1 MKEKVILGLFD
12 VIHTTAA
19 QILETVIYLDQAT
32 LKRDPSAARLHS
44 ELHSELHTELCIELR
59 TELHA
64 RLWLLAEA
72 IDALP
77 PEVIRA
83 KRDLPLAELAR
94 LPGLLERP
102 DVQPSV
108 PVLRRTLETPMRDI
122 LRLIPRQA
130 RMPKGH

>member
-32 LKRDPSAARLHS
+32 FRRDPSAARLH
-44 ELHSELHTELCIELR
+44 

-64 RLWLLAEA
+64 RLWILAEA

-77 PEVIRA
+77 PEVVRA
-83 KRDLPLAELAR
+83 RRDVPLTELAR
-94 LPGLLERP
+94 LPGFLERP

-108 PVLRRTLETPMRDI
+108 RLLRRTLETPMRNI

-130 RMPKGH
+130 RVPKDIS